1 MDRGSLPVPPDDA
14 LPGGAVDARLPSTRP
29 AAAPGFALPALAS
42 GHRVL
47 LIDDQKLIGSAVQKM
62 LAGEADIDF
71 RFCQKP
77 DEAEGVAAAFR
88 PTVILQDLV
97 LPGVDGLDMVRRF
110 REVGETRQVPIIVLS
125 AQQEAVVKAQLF
137 EAGANDYLV
146 KLPDRIELIARIRVH
161 SDAYRR
167 LLERDAAFAALERSL
182 ADLRREQAK
191 SERLLLNI
199 LPAKIVERLKENH
212 ETIADSFT
220 SATVLFA
227 DLCGFTE
234 FSQHVDPQHLVEML
248 DEIFSTFDH
257 LAAAHGVEK
266 IKTIG
271 DAYMAVAGLPVPRD
285 DHAEAVAAMA
295 LGMLEGFRG
304 VMRARS
310 LAMQVRI
317 GIHSGPVV
325 GGVIGRHKFIY
336 DLWGDTV
343 NMASRMESHG
353 EPSRVHVSQATR
365 DLLEGRFRFAER
377 GEIKV
382 KGKGTQT
389 TYFLLGRE

>member
-1 MDRGSLPVPPDDA
+1 M
-14 LPGGAVDARLPSTRP
+14 
-29 AAAPGFALPALAS
+29 
-42 GHRVL
+42 
-47 LIDDQKLIGSAVQKM
+47 LIDDQKLIGTAVQKM
-62 LAGEADIDF
+62 LADQDDIDF

-77 DEAEGVAAAFR
+77 DEAEAIAAAFR

-97 LPGVDGLDMVRRF
+97 MPGVDGLDMVRNF
-110 REVGETRQVPIIVLS
+110 RTIDGTRQVPIIVLS
-125 AQQEAVVKAQLF
+125 AQEEAVVKAQLF

-161 SDAYRR
+161 SDAFRR
-167 LLERDAAFAALERSL
+167 LLERNAAFAALEQSL
-182 ADLRREQAK
+182 ADLKREQEK

-199 LPAKIVERLKENH
+199 LPAKIVEKLKDGQG
-212 ETIADSFT
+212 TIAESFA
-220 SATVLFA
+220 SASVLFA

-234 FSQHVDPQHLVEML
+234 FSQTVDPQNLVSML

-257 LAAAHGVEK
+257 LAAAHGIEK

-285 DHAEAVAAMA
+285 DHAEAMAAMA

-304 VMRARS
+304 VMKGRGLS
-310 LAMQVRI
+310 MQVRI

-325 GGVIGRHKFIY
+325 AGVIGRHKFIY

-353 EPSRVHVSQATR
+353 EPSRVHISQATR
-365 DLLEGRFRFAER
+365 DLLQGKFRFADR
-377 GEIKV
+377 GPIQV
-382 KGKGTQT
+382 KGKGMMHTS
-389 TYFLLGRE
+389 FLLGRE